1 MPDSNVD
8 VRTAAFQ
15 EELRQHRIDL
25 AAAFRLAERYGFH
38 EGICNHFSFA
48 VTDELFLVNPY
59 GLHWSEIT
67 ASKLP
72 LVDLDGKI
80 VDGEGYV
87 EATAFFIHSRIH
99 RACPQARCLLHTH
112 MPYATAFTLL
122 EGDRF
127 EPCEQN
133 ALRFHGR
140 IAWDEHYNG
149 LVQDAGEGDR
159 LAALLG
165 DKTVMFLASHGVIAA
180 APTVGLAFDD
190 LYYLEQAARLQVL
203 ARSTGLPLRK
213 LPQDV
218 IEATAAQFARE
229 RDLGM
234 NDQHFEAL
242 KRVLDRD
249 APDYRT

>member
-8 VRTAAFQ
+8 IRNAEFQ

-48 VTDELFLVNPY
+48 VTDALFLINPY

-67 ASKLP
+67 ASSLP

-80 VDGEGYV
+80 VDGEGFV
-87 EATAFFIHSRIH
+87 ESSAFFIHSRIH
-99 RACPQARCLLHTH
+99 RVCPQARCLLHTH

-122 EGDRF
+122 EGNHF

-165 DKTVMFLASHGVIAA
+165 DRNVMFLANHGVITA

-203 ARSTGLPLRK
+203 ARSTGLPLRT
-213 LPQDV
+213 LPKTV

-229 RDLGM
+229 REIGM
-234 NDQHFEAL
+234 NDRHFDAL
-242 KRVLDRD
+242 KRLLDRD
-249 APDYRT
+249 APDYSD